1 MSQSE
6 DRPIATAHLGRLVF
20 FSFLLTFILSRIVVL
35 LIMTRRLPDLYLYVG
50 GNHVHHLNFGIFL
63 LAGVGGYLLFSRPV
77 GRALSCAASLYGI
90 GLALAFDEFGL
101 WLHLGGSYWQRASW
115 DAMAILAGL
124 LALVAFAPSLR
135 RFRGRH
141 WWAAATLLVALT
153 AVGYLF
159 FVSLHYAERVS
170 LPKLIQIESAS
181 PK

>member
-20 FSFLLTFILSRIVVL
+20 FSFLLTFILSRVVVL
-35 LIMTRRLPDLYLYVG
+35 LIMTRRLPDLYLYIG

-124 LALVAFAPSLR
+124 LALVAFAPSLMAISCAPLVGGGHVAR
-135 RFRGRH
+135 RVDRR
-141 WWAAATLLVALT
+141 
-153 AVGYLF
+153 
-159 FVSLHYAERVS
+159 RVS
-170 LPKLIQIESAS
+170 VFRLVELRGAGQHPEVDSN
-181 PK
+181 